1 MRIVML
7 CLMLLGL
14 NGCIL
19 ELLTTTAIQGELQ
32 AQSAS
37 TAAKA
42 LEYAKESTGQTNA
55 QRAIDLY
62 KADKGENP
70 PSLEALV
77 PDYIDKVPTHEDGS
91 PYGYDPATGTLLEA
105 PVAVA
110 ATPTQTSPTSSD
122 WQTLTDLNN
131 ALHRY
136 AKDTGT
142 YPPTLYSLVPGYLPA
157 VPKTAGGLDFTYDPQ
172 YGAAYLP
179 QSSAMAGSAPAP
191 AAAPAPRRG
200 GAVGGGG
207 PMGEAMTG
215 IGISNQLDSMN
226 NSATSSAGSRAGG
239 TLQRS
244 QDQHN
249 QQQEQALNDLGM

>member
-1 MRIVML
+1 MRILLLSVV
-7 CLMLLGL
+7 LLGL

-42 LEYAKESTGQTNA
+42 LEYAKESTGQTSG

-77 PDYIDKVPTHEDGS
+77 PNYIDKVPTHEDGS
-91 PYGYDPATGTLLEA
+91 PYGYDPATGTLLDA
-105 PVAVA
+105 PVSVAVA
-110 ATPTQTSPTSSD
+110 PTPTGPTAGD
-122 WQTLTDLNN
+122 WQTLTELNN
-131 ALHRY
+131 AIRNY
-136 AKDTGT
+136 ANATGT

-157 VPKTAGGLDFTYDPQ
+157 VPKTAGGQDFTYDPQ

-179 QSSAMAGSAPAP
+179 QSSAMGGSTPPP
-191 AAAPAPRRG
+191 AAAVPRG
-200 GAVGGGG
+200 AGAVGGGG

-244 QDQHN
+244 QDEHN
-249 QQQEQALNDLGM
+249 QQQEKALGDLGL

>member
-1 MRIVML
+1 MRIFLLSLV
-7 CLMLLGL
+7 LLGL

-19 ELLTTTAIQGELQ
+19 ELLTTTAIEGKMQ

-42 LEYAKESTGQTNA
+42 LEYAKESTGQTSA

-77 PDYIDKVPTHEDGS
+77 PDYIDKVPAHEDGS
-91 PYGYDPATGTLLEA
+91 PYGYDPATGTLLDA

-110 ATPTQTSPTSSD
+110 ATPAPAGPTASD
-122 WQTLTDLNN
+122 WQTLTDLN
-131 ALHRY
+131 AAIRRY
-136 AKDTGT
+136 ATDTGT
-142 YPPTLYSLVPGYLPA
+142 YPATLYSLVPGYLPA
-157 VPKTAGGLDFTYDPQ
+157 VPKAAGGQDFTYDPQ

-179 QSSAMAGSAPAP
+179 QSSAMAGSTPPP
-191 AAAPAPRRG
+191 AATAVPRGR

-244 QDQHN
+244 QDEHN
-249 QQQEQALNDLGM
+249 QQQEKALNDLGM